1 MLQSAENAFCTLH
14 YLALPVS
21 VDEAGV
27 DVVAALDA
35 PERLE
40 AHAAGL
46 EGEDVDQTV
55 LELVHGEVGRHKPG
69 DRLEF
74 EVKSLEN
81 LDKQEFSHGQS
92 STF

>member
-1 MLQSAENAFCTLH
+1 M
-14 YLALPVS
+14 LPVS

-55 LELVHGEVGRHKPG
+55 LELVHGEVGRHEPG
-69 DRLEF
+69 DGVEYRGNDRNLKLNQF
-74 EVKSLEN
+74 EV
-81 LDKQEFSHGQS
+81 
-92 STF
+92 

>member
-1 MLQSAENAFCTLH
+1 M
-14 YLALPVS
+14 LPVS

-55 LELVHGEVGRHKPG
+55 LELVHREVGRHKPG
-69 DRLEF
+69 DTLEF
-74 EVKSLEN
+74 EVFSWTIFYFLIIPGIFVPGRFR
-81 LDKQEFSHGQS
+81 LDVGEVFEL
-92 STF
+92 

>member
-1 MLQSAENAFCTLH
+1 M
-14 YLALPVS
+14 LPVS

-35 PERLE
+35 PEWLE

-55 LELVHGEVGRHKPG
+55 LELVHGEVGRHEPG
-69 DRLEF
+69 DS
-74 EVKSLEN
+74 V
-81 LDKQEFSHGQS
+81 
-92 STF
+92 

>member
-1 MLQSAENAFCTLH
+1 M
-14 YLALPVS
+14 LPVS

-46 EGEDVDQTV
+46 EGEDVDQSV
-55 LELVHGEVGRHKPG
+55 LELVHGEVGRYKPG
-69 DRLEF
+69 DSEEYRGNDRNLKLNQF
-74 EVKSLEN
+74 EV
-81 LDKQEFSHGQS
+81 
-92 STF
+92 

>member
-1 MLQSAENAFCTLH
+1 MYRCV
-14 YLALPVS
+14 LPVS

-69 DRLEF
+69 DTLEF
-74 EVKSLEN
+74 EVKSL
-81 LDKQEFSHGQS
+81 
-92 STF
+92 